1 MCRNCS
7 HSETIKISEQTA
19 PPRIGV
25 SGGMIESNFRHLML
39 DAKIPPGAKAVY
51 GYLAVQPN
59 CGGSVK
65 VGLRELSAGLGLNKR
80 TVSGYVKILET
91 AGYVRVRRRD
101 ARLGIW
107 SVNEY
112 NLAVVLPC
120 GGGDRHDEAAA

>member
-1 MCRNCS
+1 M
-7 HSETIKISEQTA
+7 
-19 PPRIGV
+19 
-25 SGGMIESNFRHLML
+25 
-39 DAKIPPGAKAVY
+39 Y

-59 CGGSVK
+59 YGGSVK
-65 VGLRELSAGLGLNKR
+65 VGLRELSAGLGLSKR

-112 NLAVVLPC
+112 ELAVALPC